1 MKFFLDF
8 LHQKVP
14 RDRGEIPAYYSR
26 ALTAG
31 EILQAVYFLV
41 CFFLYPLINSRWE
54 WIPILFIAATGLGHG
69 TLPLGGET
77 CKRADK
83 PDPVC
88 CHLLRV
94 GFLECPAFRLEQRC
108 AAFPDADGRAGVFQR
123 IR

>member
-54 WIPILFIAATGLGHG
+54 WIPMIFIVATGLCLWAVKGN
-69 TLPLGGET
+69 E
-77 CKRADK
+77 RAIRFYEK
-83 PDPVC
+83 N
-88 CHLLRV
+88 
-94 GFLECPAFRLEQRC
+94 GFRLNGEEK
-108 AAFPDADGRAGVFQR
+108 FVSSISAGGVKMIKER
-123 IR
+123 